1 MFSNNSRFDLS
12 TTLIHFFRSIHE
24 DSDNCPR
31 LPEMFGWDAIDVRDY
46 PLSPFFLMRN
56 AIRYG
61 KLWAGWSHRKGNHT
75 IYGND
80 SAVCFTEMP
89 IAAFIEA
96 GIARSEKSQ
105 AMSPYGLVFDRNALT
120 RLGARK
126 AIYGIDGIPIITTDD
141 QGRRFIDQSQLPLL
155 EQYRYVAHNPS
166 GEHAS
171 DWTHEREWR
180 WPLRNGQLYRSDK
193 ALEMSEF
200 EGLNLNTNILHGI
213 GIIVKTTEQK
223 EQIQRDILMKY
234 DRRDVSPGH
243 FSYILTI
250 NDVDKSLN
258 LQDIKTLQQL
268 IATSKIDLQQYVQ
281 QYLHRPSDEQVNA
294 TYKVAN
300 KIANKIKDE
309 NAINPNSEPG
319 GCWLWLTDNLHP
331 VTRCFV
337 GTEYLQVTENG
348 KYLLH
353 IPHFNNYR
361 NLRQIED
368 LTQQFAEQL
377 TAEFGVTC
385 GFFSVE
391 RYYNPNKVPFHL
403 GTHETSHYMNISNR
417 PEDY

>member
-12 TTLIHFFRSIHE
+12 TTLIHFFRSIDE
-24 DSDNCPR
+24 QSDNCPR
-31 LPEMFGWDAIDVRDY
+31 LPEMFGWDAIDIRDY

-56 AIRYG
+56 AVRYG

-96 GIARSEKSQ
+96 GLARSKKSQ

-120 RLGARK
+120 KLGARK
-126 AIYGIDGIPIITTDD
+126 AIYGIDDIPRITTDEH
-141 QGRRFIDQSQLPLL
+141 GRRFIDPIQLPLL

-166 GEHAS
+166 GENAI

-180 WPLRNGQLYRSDK
+180 WPLRNGQLYESDK
-193 ALEMSEF
+193 ALEMSEL
-200 EGLNLNTNILHGI
+200 EGLNFDTNILHGI
-213 GIIVKTTEQK
+213 GIILKTEKQK

-234 DRRDVSPGH
+234 DRNDVNIGH
-243 FSYILTI
+243 FSYILTVNDI
-250 NDVDKSLN
+250 NQDLN
-258 LQDIKTLQQL
+258 LQHKETLQEL
-268 IATSKIDLQQYVQ
+268 INSSKIDLQQY
-281 QYLHRPSDEQVNA
+281 LRRPSEDQVNRVFG
-294 TYKVAN
+294 VAN
-300 KIANKIKDE
+300 KIANKIKNE
-309 NAINPNSEPG
+309 NKINFNEEPG
-319 GCWLWLTDNLHP
+319 GCWLWLTDNLHH

-337 GTEYLQVTENG
+337 GTHYLQVTENG
-348 KYLLH
+348 KYL
-353 IPHFNNYR
+353 IYVPHFSDYR
-361 NLRQIED
+361 NLRQKED
-368 LTQQFAEQL
+368 LIQQLAEQL
-377 TAEFGVTC
+377 TAELGITC

-391 RYYNPNKVPFHL
+391 RSYNPNKVPFHL